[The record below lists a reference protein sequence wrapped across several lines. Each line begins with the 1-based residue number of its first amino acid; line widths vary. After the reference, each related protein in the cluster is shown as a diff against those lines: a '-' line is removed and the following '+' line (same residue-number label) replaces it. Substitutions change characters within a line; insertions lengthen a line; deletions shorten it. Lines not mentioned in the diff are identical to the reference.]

1 MTDAQDRQDEA
12 RPRKGGFG
20 AFSEQYRERWAVD
33 HPKPKPAPLTK
44 PRAVKPSARS
54 IDSSESRTASSSSMM
69 KTECSI
75 TRPPARFRG

>member
-33 HPKPKPAPLTK
+33 HPKPKPASDGGP
-44 PRAVKPSARS
+44 AA
-54 IDSSESRTASSSSMM
+54 
-69 KTECSI
+69 TEATGEAAPGATSDGDG
-75 TRPPARFRG
+75 TQP

>member
-33 HPKPKPAPLTK
+33 HPKPKPAPDLGPATGEV
-44 PRAVKPSARS
+44 ADA
-54 IDSSESRTASSSSMM
+54 D
-69 KTECSI
+69 
-75 TRPPARFRG
+75 RPGATSDGDGTQP